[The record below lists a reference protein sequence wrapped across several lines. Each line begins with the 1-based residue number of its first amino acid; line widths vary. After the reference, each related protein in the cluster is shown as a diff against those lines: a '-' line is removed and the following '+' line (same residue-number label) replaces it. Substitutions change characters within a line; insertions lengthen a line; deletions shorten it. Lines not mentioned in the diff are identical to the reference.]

1 MKKSL
6 LLLASLLMSVA
17 SFAQWTKPVPTNI
30 QDMATDGTAQFLYNK
45 EAGGFFAGAN
55 DWGTRASVA
64 TAADSVKFVVFDG
77 ENYNFACF
85 PASKNKWLYVSCN
98 GYDAMWVDASNA
110 EANSS
115 YPGTDSWRIEKN
127 SNGSYKISNTNYEGT
142 LGIAEIYR
150 GEKGNTRTYIND
162 PLDEYIVNDESLPS
176 ISGNFYNEWYF
187 IDSVEYKALQPK
199 VIVYLAAVNL
209 EGAISRVKLQDEN
222 YDLSALNAVYNN
234 TSSTKEELDAAV
246 EVAEAAIAFSKALA
260 TAQETYSN
268 LDFSAPIAVY
278 NNNKSTKEELEAA
291 KAQIQEIINTYLATQ
306 ATFEDPISFDI
317 FGDGGVDVGKW
328 TRVFTGTGEVGT
340 WHTNTWST
348 EADGGADGTDMTTP
362 FCEDWVASGSLLSD
376 QKIYQTLAGAAP
388 GLYKFHANVRLYN
401 EKGDQDVLT
410 GCVMYFGENKV
421 DLSEK
426 VEMYKS
432 GSKCVLWKDGGFDII
447 AIVKESADIEFGFD
461 ITSPTFNWIAFK
473 DLYVKY
479 YGNENVEQNALI
491 LSKGDTEYTKHEEE
505 DANAELIAAYNEAV
519 DAFNNAS
526 TAEEI
531 AAASTQIALAKNA
544 LDKNIAAYK
553 SYKEL
558 IDQIET
564 YFLENDDLAGE
575 KCDLLSDYI
584 MDGNEV
590 EPDEDYPYGSS
601 YYILTNHFLN
611 DEQLAEETERVS
623 TLFKEAVAESLY
635 PGKDCTNLLSDA
647 DFSDANGKGWTVGK
661 LGAPGAWT
669 GGLIASADAP
679 DAGFPVC
686 EAWHRTFDIYQEV
699 NVPNGIYAVSLNG
712 FVRRDSGAEVE
723 AEVYMNNFATKFMDI
738 QEGGIPMDDN
748 ANDGF
753 NCYLSNGTS
762 SKALTENPIF
772 MGGTRKSPN
781 DATDTTT
788 DNLYAPNGMEGA
800 SVAFSAGRYQAVAY
814 GLVTDGKIR
823 LGVRNPRNDDWCLWG
838 NFKLTYMG
846 KDQEALESILPIYRE
861 QLATYEEN
869 NQDVLTDPTVA
880 DIEKALAKADEAA
893 DADEMYDALIV
904 VNDALIAAQA
914 NKAAVEALNTA
925 VDAVNELCEN
935 HPDVDQSA
943 YEAIVEQVAACS
955 ELTTEGVEALTEKVK
970 EAGETIKRNALIQ
983 VIANATA
990 EDPQDI
996 TDFVITNAR
1005 FDDGTINGWTDTF
1018 TEGNHGYQSNEV
1030 YGGIIDQFAE
1040 GWKSGSALSDGMIY
1054 QEITLPAGSYILSA
1068 DMIAK
1073 DQVNSEEVTGLTLF
1087 AGENSVEVSADSSS
1101 PAHPEVAF
1109 TLTENSTITIGIAAN
1124 STNGNWVAVDN
1135 FMLVCTGYDPTAIS
1149 SVATTNASATAIYS
1163 VSGTRSNK
1171 LQKGINIV
1179 KMSNGTVQKV
1189 LVK

>member
-6 LLLASLLMSVA
+6 LLLASLMMSMC
-17 SFAQWTKPVPTNI
+17 SFAQWQAPTPSKT
-30 QDMATDGTAQFLYNK
+30 QEMATDGTAQFLYNK
-45 EAGGFFAGAN
+45 EAGGFFAGGN

-64 TAADSVKFVVFDG
+64 SVADSIKFVVSDG
-77 ENYNFACF
+77 DCYNFCCY
-85 PASKNKWLYVSCN
+85 PASKGKWLYVSCN
-98 GYDAMWVDASNA
+98 NYDAMWVDASNA
-110 EANSS
+110 TADSK
-115 YPGTDSWRIEKN
+115 YPGTDLWQIEKKA
-127 SNGSYKISNTNYEGT
+127 NGMYKISNKDFPGT
-142 LGIAEIYR
+142 FGRAELYR
-150 GEKGNTRTYIND
+150 NAKGNTRLYIND
-162 PLDEYIVNDESLPS
+162 PEDVYEAGDETVAS
-176 ISGNFYNEWYF
+176 ISGKFFDEWCF
-187 IDSVEYKALQPK
+187 IDSVEYKALQPQ
-199 VIVYLAAVNL
+199 VELYLAALAL
-209 EGAISRVKLQDEN
+209 EGKIYEVQKVDPS
-222 YDLSALNAVYNN
+222 YDLSVLNAVYNN
-234 TSSTKEELDAAV
+234 TSSTKEELEAAGEIADAAV
-246 EVAEAAIAFSKALA
+246 AFSQALA
-260 TAQETYSN
+260 TAQKTYPN
-268 LDFSAPIAVY
+268 LDFSAPVAVY

-291 KAQIQEIINTYLATQ
+291 KAQIQEIINNYLATQ
-306 ATFEDPISFDI
+306 ATFEDPISYDI
-317 FGDGGVDVGKW
+317 FGDGGVDTGKW
-328 TRVFTGTGEVGT
+328 TREFTGDGTVGE

-348 EADGGADGTDMTTP
+348 EADGGADGTDMTKP

-447 AIVKESADIEFGFD
+447 AIVKETADIEFGFD

-519 DAFNNAS
+519 DAFNSAS

-531 AAASTQIALAKNA
+531 AAASTQVALAKNA

-611 DEQLAEETERVS
+611 DEQLAEETERVNA
-623 TLFKEAVAESLY
+623 LFKEAVAESLY

-647 DFSDANGKGWTVGK
+647 DFSDKNGKGWTVGK

-669 GGLIASADAP
+669 GGLIATAENP
-679 DAGFPVC
+679 DAGFPVA

-712 FVRRDSGAEVE
+712 FVRSEGADIE
-723 AEVYMNNFATKFMDI
+723 AEVYMNNFSTKFMDI

-748 ANDGF
+748 AIDGF

-772 MGGTRKSPN
+772 IGGTRQSPN

-800 SVAFSAGRYQAVAY
+800 SVAFSAGRYKAVAY

-823 LGVRNPRNDDWCLWG
+823 LGVRNPRKDDWCLWG
-838 NFKLTYMG
+838 NFRLTYMG

-893 DADEMYDALIV
+893 DVDEMYDALIV

-914 NKAAVEALNTA
+914 NKAVVEALNTA

-970 EAGETIKRNALIQ
+970 EAEKAIKLNALIQ

-990 EDPQDI
+990 DDPQDI

-1018 TEGNHGYQSNEV
+1018 TEGNHGYQSNST
-1030 YGGIIDQFAE
+1030 YGGGVIDQFAE
-1040 GWKSGSALSDGMIY
+1040 GWKKGAALSDGMIY

-1073 DQVNSEEVTGLTLF
+1073 DQVNEEEVTGLTLF
-1087 AGENSVEVSADSSS
+1087 AGENSKEVSADSES
-1101 PAHPEVAF
+1101 PAHPEIAF

-1163 VSGTRSNK
+1163 ISGTRSNK